1 MAGRR
6 STLRKLKP
14 ISTIDRL
21 NSSRKDFYL
30 WTNGKT
36 KSEPKLLEIKEYHQW
51 NKSFLTFS
59 PPSDVVKLRLI
70 DDDVMAQYRNGDMFH
85 LSTLAGGD
93 VKTIFIIAK
102 LYNLSNGIEKEGAS
116 KVILVDELEIGLD
129 KGKMKGLYDVIKSIA
144 DDFDCQFMIT
154 TRFVNGRMNPIR
166 VNKKTIPRC
175 YIENKTTNLQQLIGN
190 YAANTQFS
198 KGGNS

>member
-1 MAGRR
+1 M
-6 STLRKLKP
+6 
-14 ISTIDRL
+14 
-21 NSSRKDFYL
+21 
-30 WTNGKT
+30 
-36 KSEPKLLEIKEYHQW
+36 
-51 NKSFLTFS
+51 
-59 PPSDVVKLRLI
+59 
-70 DDDVMAQYRNGDMFH
+70 
-85 LSTLAGGD
+85 
-93 VKTIFIIAK
+93 
-102 LYNLSNGIEKEGAS
+102 YNLLKSIEKDGAS

-198 KGGNS
+198 KEEILGHSSKICQRNTQAKLLTKRGPSNGIHN